1 MRKKPDSRMQKFLLV
16 TLAALQQMGRFRVWL
31 EQRLQTR
38 RNPARF
44 RVPDIC
50 VTFGEPDEDVFTVP
64 PFLCIEILS
73 PEDSVA
79 ELRGKIEEYLEMGV
93 TSVWVI
99 DSVQFTGEIYTE
111 DRIDRVRDG
120 LFRAGEIEVDI
131 WLAKS

>member
-64 PFLCIEILS
+64 PFLCFEILS